1 MRPIPNVS
9 LSPMGQFALWFH
21 QDFSLVFPGLDI
33 VGGARIY
40 LKQLTA
46 TQAQALRGELAAFL
60 NEHSEQPPGVL
71 TRLWMKQGV
80 QYWPRGFDTGSTIRL
95 FVSILDEQLG
105 SSENASNMRWSGP

>member
-1 MRPIPNVS
+1 
-9 LSPMGQFALWFH
+9 MGQFALWFH

-46 TQAQALRGELAAFL
+46 AQAQALRGELAAFL

-80 QYWPRGFDTGSTIRL
+80 QYWPRRADTRGKLQL
-95 FVSILDEQLG
+95 FVSMLDGQLG
-105 SSENASNMRWSGP
+105 SSDNAPNMRWSGP